1 MSDSNNHHQ
10 NPGAANGHTIALTI
24 CNLCGEKFSGPSA
37 LVVGQPAI
45 APYLERITMHF
56 MKRHK
61 KEENACA
68 IKALEFLGMLRL
80 MNFRTADPDIGRQLD
95 YLRWSVHQQTLAA
108 RIPDDKLIERTSD
121 AASRLVDTF
130 WAVLTMSYDQRQDS
144 TPEFVQ
150 ALKPALIA
158 EMRTMLEEIFRGI
171 RDVLQ
176 EPNKYPAPTGVI
188 PAGTVFH
195 S

>member
-10 NPGAANGHTIALTI
+10 KPAAAHAHTIGLTI
-24 CNLCGEKFSGPSA
+24 CNLCGETFAQPGA

-45 APYLERITMHF
+45 VPYLERIMMHF
-56 MKRHK
+56 VTRHK
-61 KEENACA
+61 KEDNAVA

-108 RIPDDKLIERTSD
+108 RIPDDKLIERTAD

-130 WAVLTMSYDQRQDS
+130 WAVLTMSYDQRHDS
-144 TPEFVQ
+144 IPEFVQ
-150 ALKPALIA
+150 ALKPALTA
-158 EMRTMLEEIFRGI
+158 EVRTMLEEIFRGI

-176 EPNKYPAPTGVI
+176 EPNKYPTATGVI
-188 PAGTVFH
+188 PMGTVLP

>member
-10 NPGAANGHTIALTI
+10 KPAAGHAHTVALTI

-37 LVVGQPAI
+37 LIVGQPAI

-56 MKRHK
+56 MTRHK
-61 KEENACA
+61 KEESAVA

-108 RIPDDKLIERTSD
+108 RIPDDKLIERTAD
-121 AASRLVDTF
+121 AASRLVDTL
-130 WAVLTMSYDQRQDS
+130 WAMLTMSYNQRQDS
-144 TPEFVQ
+144 MPEFVQ
-150 ALKPALIA
+150 ALKPALTT
-158 EMRTMLEEIFRGI
+158 EVGTMLEEIFRGI

-176 EPNKYPAPTGVI
+176 EPNKYPAATTAVPMGFVL
-188 PAGTVFH
+188 P